1 MAKFPTAVFDFD
13 GRSVRI
19 DLAQGI
25 DLSIPISDQKNQV
38 SAYYSEPVRME
49 PFRSGTFIGEVRQG
63 GSVNYRNIFFNPH
76 GHGTHTEC
84 IGHIDETIHSVNQNF
99 KEFWQLADLVSVQP
113 EMKLDGDEVIDLA
126 DISLNPDSTALIIRT
141 LPNKDAKRTRQYSG
155 SNPPYVSEPS
165 IAHLVELG
173 IEHILI
179 DLPSLDREVDEG
191 KLVCH
196 NAFFRPNGAA
206 RKGSTITELIFVEN
220 KAEDG
225 QYLLNLQMA
234 AFENDAAPSRPIIYP
249 ILKP

>member
-13 GRSVRI
+13 GRSVSI

-38 SAYYSEPVRME
+38 NAYFAEPVRME
-49 PFRSGTFIGEVRQG
+49 PYRSGTFVGEVKQG

-84 IGHIDETIHSVNQNF
+84 IGHIDETIHSVNQF
-99 KEFWQLADLVSVQP
+99 FREYWQLADLVSVQA
-113 EMKLDGDEVIDLA
+113 EIKLDGDEVIDLSG
-126 DISLNPDSTALIIRT
+126 ISLNPDSTALIIRT
-141 LPNKDAKRTRQYSG
+141 LPNKDAKRSRQYSG
-155 SNPPYVSEPS
+155 SNPAYVTEES
-165 IAHLVELG
+165 IKRMVELG

-191 KLVCH
+191 KLVGH
-196 NAFFRPNGAA
+196 NAFFRPNGSV

-249 ILKP
+249 IL